1 MSKQRSGVLL
11 SVLALCLGSAFLW
24 PPPRTTR
31 AQGAAEVWLNVQKG
45 GGAKLNI
52 AVPAFTVLSGADPT
66 ALGGSNEPLEADRL
80 PCQQVIDGLE
90 DRGQRVVA
98 RDLGNRRR

>member
-1 MSKQRSGVLL
+1 MSKPRAGVLL
-11 SVLALCLGSAFLW
+11 SVLAVCLGSAFLW

-66 ALGGSNEPLEADRL
+66 ALGRSLADVTGKDL
-80 PCQQVIDGLE
+80 TFTGLFS
-90 DRGQRVVA
+90 VVA
-98 RDLGNRRR
+98 RCRWNARRSS